1 MLPAA
6 NIFQPLIDVADAVLK
21 FFHDDVGVGW
31 GVSIILLTIVTR
43 IVILPLSLKQI
54 RSMRSL
60 QAHQP
65 EIKRLQEK
73 YKGDRQRLQ
82 RELMAFYQENKINP
96 FASCVPLLLQLPVFM
111 ALFYL
116 LRSDSFS
123 QDLAASGDP
132 GFLGIPALDEKA
144 TGAAL
149 IILVALYFVTMLGS
163 TSVMASSAEG
173 SQRLMMYALPVFF
186 TPIIIN
192 FPAGLVVYWITTNLW
207 TMGQQWV
214 VKQLIPPPQHDTTP
228 EGKPPAK
235 PPPPPPRK
243 KKRRRR

>member
-1 MLPAA
+1 MLPLA
-6 NIFQPLIDVADAVLK
+6 NIFQPLIDVANAVLQ

-43 IVILPLSLKQI
+43 IAILPLSLKQI

-65 EIKRLQEK
+65 EIKKIQEK
-73 YKGDRQRLQ
+73 YKDDRQRMQ
-82 RELMAFYQENKINP
+82 REMMAFYQENKINP

-116 LRSDSFS
+116 LRSDEF
-123 QDLAASGDP
+123 QEEIHAAGSNPD
-132 GFLGIPALDEKA
+132 FFGITLDEKA
-144 TGAAL
+144 VGAAL
-149 IILVALYFVTMLGS
+149 IILVVLYFVTMVGS
-163 TSVMASSAEG
+163 TSIMAASAEG
-173 SQRLMMYALPVFF
+173 NQRLLMYALPVFF
-186 TPIIIN
+186 TPLIIS
-192 FPAGLVVYWITTNLW
+192 FPAGLVIYWITTNVW

-214 VKQLIPPPQHDTTP
+214 VKKLIPPPPKQVEDQ
-228 EGKPPAK
+228 KQAAK

-243 KKRRRR
+243 RKRRR